1 VFLPNYV
8 LVQILFYLLGL
19 GHVFK
24 TGAYCAA
31 GLFAV
36 LPDDVVAQ
44 LNTFRTNKDPVW
56 TLYERISLA
65 SRSAAETANSLGFS
79 VIYLL
84 GHYYLPVLKLHLA
97 FRLHLF

>member
-1 VFLPNYV
+1 MIVHRDGKIFLGMFLPNYV

-19 GHVFK
+19 GHFLK
-24 TGAYCAA
+24 AGAYCAA

-44 LNTFRTNKDPVW
+44 LNAFGTNKDPVW

-65 SRSAAETANSLGFS
+65 S
-79 VIYLL
+79 
-84 GHYYLPVLKLHLA
+84 
-97 FRLHLF
+97 